1 MPVNSKVNLNEM
13 LLIESQYG
21 VVIHRDFK
29 PLYADDNYAHYF
41 GYESGENI
49 LSMASILPL
58 IAPQEQQNA
67 VESYQAVMS
76 GKERPGVRTYRNID
90 NQGSELIVLSVD
102 HVVDWEGQPAMQ
114 VTIIDLRHHV
124 ETQRQ
129 LRASEERYRAL
140 VDGSIQ
146 GILVHKNFR
155 PLFCNEAYAQMQ
167 GFSNAQ
173 ELMEHGSILPL
184 IDMEHHPQA
193 YSDNLQLLVGEKEA
207 IKTEAKG
214 VRTDGSTVWLSL
226 LSRPIIWNGE
236 QVVQVTAMDITE
248 QQLLKERLEHRANFD
263 GLTNLLNRRATM
275 ELLEKQFEFD
285 KRNGNDMCCI
295 LIDFDDFKLI
305 NDCYGHH
312 VGDQVLKLFGKT
324 CKKSIRKS
332 DFIGRWG
339 GEEFVMVLPRT
350 AIDQAAFIA
359 RRISK
364 CISEQRVE
372 VGEHTLSFT
381 VSMGVAAMTENTTSA
396 EQMINAADKAL
407 YQGKKQ
413 GKSCVVIAA

>member
-1 MPVNSKVNLNEM
+1 M

-41 GYESGENI
+41 GYENGQDI
-49 LSMASILPL
+49 LAMASILPL

-67 VESYQAVMS
+67 MASYRAVMS
-76 GKERPGVRTYRNID
+76 GKGRPGVRTYKNID
-90 NQGSELIVLSVD
+90 NQGNELIVLSVD
-102 HVVDWEGQPAMQ
+102 HVVDWQGKPAMQ
-114 VTIIDLRHHV
+114 VTVIDLSHHV

-129 LRASEERYRAL
+129 LQASEERYRAL

-146 GILVHKNFR
+146 GILVHKNFK
-155 PLFCNEAYAQMQ
+155 PLFCNEAYARMQ
-167 GFSNAQ
+167 GFSDAQ
-173 ELMEHGSILPL
+173 ALMEHDSILPL

-193 YSDNLQLLVGEKEA
+193 YSDNRQLLSGEKEM

-226 LSRPIIWNGE
+226 LSRPILWNGE
-236 QVVQVTAMDITE
+236 RVVQVTAMDITE
-248 QQLLKERLEHRANFD
+248 QQMLRERLEHRANFD

-275 ELLEKQFEFD
+275 ELLEKQFDYD
-285 KRNGNDMCCI
+285 KRNGNAMCCI

-305 NDCYGHH
+305 NDRYGHH
-312 VGDQVLKLFGKT
+312 VGDLVLKLFAKT
-324 CKKSIRKS
+324 CKKSVRKS

-350 AIDQAAFIA
+350 EIDQAAFIA
-359 RRISK
+359 RRISNT
-364 CISEQRVE
+364 IRELRIDAGEQNV
-372 VGEHTLSFT
+372 SFT
-381 VSMGVAAMTENTTSA
+381 VSMGVAAMAENTESA
-396 EQMINAADKAL
+396 EQLLNAADKAL